1 MIRYIFHVLFSLT
14 LIIGINSF
22 SLPALSLGISQAS
35 ELKIKGVAVYEAL
48 GQEYYIASLY
58 VTDTSQDAL
67 ALLAENQR
75 QRMKIKVTAKRWSVR
90 KWKAQWLDNIVI
102 NNQSNADPS
111 LEQAIAT
118 FTEFPKNN
126 LLAADE
132 VIIDYLSG
140 DGTRVYF
147 NTHEVISTNDRKLYT
162 YLLNTWLGKF
172 SLNRTFREKI
182 AGISAPEYALLVKG
196 NETLS
201 QARIDEVDAW
211 IFSQGERKKELQAQ
225 ELLIA
230 NLIEQQREL
239 ERVNFN
245 NAAKQKAIRLAE
257 SKKIALK
264 PEEARKPK
272 KGLQY
277 QMAMQ
282 DYYQQ
287 LYLWRLQTMV
297 NKKVVYPEWTES
309 FSDKALVEISF
320 TTDLEGNL
328 QNVANKTP
336 EVSSVLVQA
345 VVSSILLALK
355 ESQRP
360 ADLEGNRWS
369 FTIRYHFNT
378 SNTQVVYLPKPQEP

>member
-14 LIIGINSF
+14 LIIGINSY
-22 SLPALSLGISQAS
+22 SLPALSLDMSQAP
-35 ELKIKGVAVYEAL
+35 ELKIKGVAAYDAL

-58 VTDTSQDAL
+58 VTDASQDAL

-102 NNQSNADPS
+102 NNQPNADPS

-132 VIIDYLSG
+132 VIIDYLPG
-140 DGTRVYF
+140 EGTRVYF
-147 NTHEVISTNDRKLYT
+147 NTHEVISTSDRKLYT

-211 IFSQGERKKELQAQ
+211 IFSQGERKQALQAQ

-239 ERVNFN
+239 ERINFE
-245 NAAKQKAIRLAE
+245 NAAKQKAMRLAE
-257 SKKIALK
+257 SKKVAPK
-264 PEEARKPK
+264 PEKARKPK
-272 KGLQY
+272 NSLQY

-297 NKKVVYPEWTES
+297 NEEVVYPEWTES
-309 FSDKALVEISF
+309 LPSEALVEISF
-320 TTDLEGNL
+320 ATNLKGDLL
-328 QNVANKTP
+328 NVANKTP
-336 EVSSVLVQA
+336 DVSHVLVQT

-369 FTIRYHFNT
+369 FTIRYHFDT
-378 SNTQVVYLPKPQEP
+378 SNKQVASLPKPQEP